1 MTAPPIEEVT
11 LAEFLEEA
19 GAYARRIPLEGTIET
34 TFRCNLNCVHCYVNE
49 PASSRGVKERELGL
63 DRLKGLI
70 DEIAEEGCLDLL
82 LTGGEALLR
91 PDFPELYL
99 HAVRR
104 GLRVSLYTNG
114 TLVTERIA
122 DLLAAYP
129 PALVEITL
137 YGMTRETYERVTR
150 VPGSFDRCLAGIRLL
165 HERRVPLKLK
175 TMVLTW
181 NEPEVGAMREF
192 ARSLGVGFR
201 HDSLLNPRV
210 DCGAHRDPG
219 LQVSAE
225 RAVAVDL
232 ADPARRRAYEE
243 SYRRLSERGA
253 ETAASEH
260 VYACGAG
267 QIGFT
272 VDPYGQLQ
280 LCQLSRRQAY
290 DLRGGSFARGWH
302 EFFPALRARTWQSNA
317 VCRHCDLRPVCGSCP
332 GSAEMETGDIEGLVP
347 QFCEITHLRTYALR
361 GEASGHRRDARCCL
375 GQGGAA
381 RVLPAAPGGCGS
393 CGQARS
399 AGAPLLQIRR
409 RGEVKPREAP
419 LPP

>member
-1 MTAPPIEEVT
+1 MIAPPLEEVS

-49 PASSRGVKERELGL
+49 PAGARAVQERELEL
-63 DRLKGLI
+63 TRLKELI

-82 LTGGEALLR
+82 LTGGEVLLR
-91 PDFPELYL
+91 PDFPDLYR
-99 HAVRR
+99 HAVGR

-114 TLVTERIA
+114 TLVTEAIA
-122 DLLAAYP
+122 DLLAAHP

-150 VPGSFDRCLAGIRLL
+150 VKGSFDRCLQGIRRL
-165 HERRVPLKLK
+165 HERGVALKLK

-181 NEPEVGAMREF
+181 NESEVASMREF

-210 DCGAHRDPG
+210 DCGAHRQPG
-219 LQVSAE
+219 LQVEPE

-232 ADPARRRAYEE
+232 EDPARRKAYEE
-243 SYRRLSERGA
+243 SYRQLSQRGEEA
-253 ETAASEH
+253 PPEN

-272 VDPYGQLQ
+272 IDPYGQLQ
-280 LCQLSRRQAY
+280 LCQLSRRHSF
-290 DLRGGSFARGWH
+290 DLREEPFARGWH
-302 EFFPALRARTWQSNA
+302 EFFPRLRARTWQSNA
-317 VCRHCDLRPVCGSCP
+317 VCRRCDLRPVCGSCP
-332 GSAEMETGDIEGLVP
+332 GAAEMETGDIEGLVP
-347 QFCEITHLRTYALR
+347 QFCAITHLRTYALL
-361 GEASGHRRDARCCL
+361 GEASGHRRDASCCL
-375 GQGGAA
+375 GDA
-381 RVLPAAPGGCGS
+381 RRNEAPVPALSGGCGS
-393 CGQARS
+393 CAHAP
-399 AGAPLLQIRR
+399 AGEGPLLQIQRR
-409 RGEVKPREAP
+409 VPGESRGPR
-419 LPP
+419 